1 MKVLGKLSLFFLP
14 LLQAKLIFASFRAD
28 SLAAIHVIDQVLQ
41 SIGSQALL
49 LLLQISLEF
58 PSLSQGQILTSFAL
72 WGSFL

>member
-49 LLLQISLEF
+49 LLQISLEF